1 MGSSTIRSFTG
12 LIAWQEAHKLVLK
25 VYQTTKSFPVEER
38 SGLISQLRRAAVSIS
53 SNIAEGFSR
62 NSRREKRRFYEIS
75 QASLT
80 EVQNE
85 LLISKDVGY
94 LHPTDFQKIADQ
106 TVIVSKLISGLKKSA
121 SSAPTHEY

>member
-1 MGSSTIRSFTG
+1 MGTSTVRSFTG
-12 LIAWQEAHKLVLK
+12 LIAWQEAHKLVVN
-25 VYQTTKSFPVEER
+25 VYQTTNNFPAEEKI
-38 SGLISQLRRAAVSIS
+38 GLINQLRRAAVSIS

-62 NSRREKRRFYEIS
+62 SSRREKRRFYEIS
-75 QASLT
+75 QASLI

-121 SSAPTHEY
+121 STAPGQ